1 LENTSL
7 NTIEFGN
14 VSIDL
19 GSLYITKVD
28 WIQNPRVLFKPPWH
42 GRPTTIL
49 FLQIGRRS
57 KP

>member
-1 LENTSL
+1 MGDQFGRAYLENTSL

-28 WIQNPRVLFKPPWH
+28 
-42 GRPTTIL
+42 
-49 FLQIGRRS
+49 
-57 KP
+57 